1 MIVVI
6 FQIKNII
13 LIVALSFFL
22 VAYVFYKNSP
32 TTQEMI
38 DAPYYDYY
46 SYAIKLRTTYKFD
59 LLSFF
64 LVSIYALKY
73 FQLFSSLSYLFKGF
87 KKSTFDYLMLFF
99 TTSVNFLG
107 MSLLTTFVFGSFI
120 FEYRNFERSI
130 VTNIKIFIFVDD
142 SEITKDWYN
151 YYRIFTIVV
160 IIIFTLIIR
169 YILLNMFNPI
179 FIEYERI
186 EIEKIMYS
194 RKINMKSN
202 SSNSNFPWKE
212 SKLYILN

>member
-1 MIVVI
+1 MVVI

-22 VAYVFYKNSP
+22 VAYRFYINSP
-32 TTQEMI
+32 KTDEMI
-38 DAPYYDYY
+38 KIPYYDYY
-46 SYAIKLRTTYKFD
+46 TYAVKLRTTYKFD

-64 LVSIYALKY
+64 LISVYALKY
-73 FQLFSSLSYLFKGF
+73 FQLFSSLNYLFKAF
-87 KKSTFDYLMLFF
+87 KKSTFDYLMLFL

-142 SEITKDWYN
+142 SEITKDWFN

-160 IIIFTLIIR
+160 VIIFTLIIR

-179 FIEYERI
+179 FIEYERL
-186 EIEKIMYS
+186 EIDKMMYS
-194 RKINMKSN
+194 RKLKLIRG
-202 SSNSNFPWKE
+202 SSDDSLSWKE
-212 SKLYILN
+212 SKI